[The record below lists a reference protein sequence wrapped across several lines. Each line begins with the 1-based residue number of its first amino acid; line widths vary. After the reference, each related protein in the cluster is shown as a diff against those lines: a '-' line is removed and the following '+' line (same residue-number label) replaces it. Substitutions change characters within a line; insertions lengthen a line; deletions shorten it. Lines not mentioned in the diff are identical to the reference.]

1 MPILRCFSVSFL
13 YLLFNIIHGPW
24 FIPKHLSYDWS
35 NYNCRS
41 SICFIKLFIA
51 YSIQYCSSIT
61 GPVKEHGWRNLFSEK
76 RSSQENSHRGIQS
89 HNISKGDSS
98 NIQEGTS
105 LVCFCF
111 LWSKLCLNY
120 MFAVYN
126 FSPNFVIKRHQSK
139 IMQPVDWGAWGWKMS
154 KMFLYWR
161 SCFCDQHIL
170 DCFVCLILLPLGI
183 VHFSSFINIIF
194 CINFYAHV

>member
-13 YLLFNIIHGPW
+13 YLLFKLIHGPW

-41 SICFIKLFIA
+41 SLFFIKLFIA

-61 GPVKEHGWRNLFSEK
+61 GPVKERGWAIFLLRKDLLNKILTGAFNHITFQKGLHQIFK
-76 RSSQENSHRGIQS
+76 RGPPWY
-89 HNISKGDSS
+89 
-98 NIQEGTS
+98 
-105 LVCFCF
+105 VCVFF
-111 LWSKLCLNY
+111 DLNY

-126 FSPNFVIKRHQSK
+126 FSPDFVIKRHQSK

-161 SCFCDQHIL
+161 SCFCDQQIL

-194 CINFYAHV
+194 CIKFYAHV